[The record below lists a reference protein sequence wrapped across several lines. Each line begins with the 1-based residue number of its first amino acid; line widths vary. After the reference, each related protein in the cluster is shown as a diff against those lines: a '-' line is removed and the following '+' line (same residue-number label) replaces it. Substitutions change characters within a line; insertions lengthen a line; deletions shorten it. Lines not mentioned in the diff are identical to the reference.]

1 VFVPYVQRISET
13 FNLVGYR
20 YSIGIVLRPKHALGS
35 FVIRKYLEGI
45 RNMQHFECVALSENV
60 AETILLRQTDN
71 SADPIAQA
79 PLKKFVEE
87 SEFS

>member
-1 VFVPYVQRISET
+1 MRLGVFLLE
-13 FNLVGYR
+13 
-20 YSIGIVLRPKHALGS
+20 
-35 FVIRKYLEGI
+35 KYLEGI
-45 RNMQHFECVALSENV
+45 RNMQHVECVALSEDV
-60 AETILLRQTDN
+60 AETILLRQTDS